1 MAATECPKGLKTSGR
16 RLWSAITRD
25 YELSVHEMSLLLQAA
40 RTADVLDALQREIDA
55 AGAIVDSPQGAK
67 ANPALV
73 EARQQRIALA
83 RLLAA
88 LRIPTTDQDVSSG
101 RGRGQR
107 RGVRGVYN
115 LRSAGVS

>member
-1 MAATECPKGLKTSGR
+1 MAAAERPPEGLKTSGR

-40 RTADVLDALQREIDA
+40 RTADVLDELQREIEA
-55 AGAIVDSPQGAK
+55 GGAIVDSSQGAK

-88 LRIPTTDQDVSSG
+88 LRIPTDQDVGSG
-101 RGRGQR
+101 KGRGQR

-115 LRSAGVS
+115 LRPAGVS